1 MSLPARVALVSLIM
15 VFVAGLAIVVSSR
28 LGPPPATP
36 SATGAAASR
45 SVPPGSGGASVP
57 PGTTPGA
64 SGVATDGPTGRAVTW
79 TRLASEG
86 VAPVARQAATWTVD
100 PGTGIAY
107 LYGGT
112 SGGIG
117 PDGEPAAG
125 STLGDLWAYDLAA
138 DSWEPVVGTSDEPP
152 ARSGHVAA
160 WVDGVGVVVVGGRDS
175 SGRPLADIWRF
186 DPSDGSWRALSPAG
200 PALPARSG
208 ACAAAAADGR
218 LWVSHGLGAGGP
230 LDDTWRYEVQ
240 ANRWSS
246 LDAKTPPSARSG
258 QACWIDAAGRF
269 VLFGGRNGDT
279 FAGDLWATGTGTDGA
294 GAWSQLGADAGLSP
308 RTGMAIAIHTDEA
321 VLFGGVDE
329 GGTPLGDIGVVAG
342 GASAIEPAQATG
354 TAPDPRTG
362 AVLVDDPAGE
372 RLVLFG
378 GATSAG
384 ASDELWEADLR

>member
-1 MSLPARVALVSLIM
+1 MSLRARVALVSLVM
-15 VFVAGLAIVVSSR
+15 VFVAGLAVLVSSSLR
-28 LGPPPATP
+28 PSPATP
-36 SATGAAASR
+36 SPTGATGSR
-45 SVPPGSGGASVP
+45 SAP
-57 PGTTPGA
+57 PGTETPSGPPSGSPGDSVTA
-64 SGVATDGPTGRAVTW
+64 SGGPTGRTVTW

-112 SGGIG
+112 TGGIG

-152 ARSGHVAA
+152 PRSGHSAA
-160 WVDGVGVVVVGGRDS
+160 WVDGVGVVVVGGRDGA
-175 SGRPLADIWRF
+175 GRPLADIWRF
-186 DPSDGSWRALSPAG
+186 DPNDSSWRALSPAG

-218 LWVSHGLGAGGP
+218 LWVSHGLGAQGP

-240 ANRWSS
+240 ANRWRS
-246 LDAKTPPSARSG
+246 LDAQTPPSARSG

-269 VLFGGRNGDT
+269 VLFAGRSGDT

-294 GAWSQLGADAGLSP
+294 GSWSRLGAEGGLSP
-308 RTGMAIAIHTDEA
+308 RTGSAVAVHTDEA
-321 VLFGGVDE
+321 VLVGGVDE
-329 GGTPLGDIGVVAG
+329 GGTPLGDVGVVG
-342 GASAIEPAQATG
+342 SGADAIAPVTATG
-354 TAPDPRTG
+354 PAPDPRTG
-362 AVLVDDPAGE
+362 AVLVDDPAAE

-384 ASDELWEADLR
+384 ASDELWQADLR